1 MLRIQG
7 ASSLGRPAAGLAPC
21 LPAALTD
28 AQADRLQ
35 RAARAGDALAALI
48 LGERFLS
55 VLHYAPAKAFAFFQ
69 LGSAYPLALS
79 RLGDFWLHSEPE
91 HGVCARDPAR
101 ARWAH
106 ERAGEAGHGPSALA
120 ASDAWRMGR
129 GGDRDYETAYYYLGL
144 AWRFGPG
151 VPQLTQLEGSLR
163 IDLTP
168 EAMARVQQRL
178 RRERGRPRCSGVALM
193 PLWWAAY
200 RG

>member
-1 MLRIQG
+1 MK
-7 ASSLGRPAAGLAPC
+7 RPAAGLAPC
-21 LPAALTD
+21 PPAALTD

-35 RAARAGDALAALI
+35 RAARTGDALAALI

-55 VLHYAPAKAFAFFQ
+55 VPHYAPAKAFAFFQ

-144 AWRFGPG
+144 ARRFGPG

>member
-1 MLRIQG
+1 MK
-7 ASSLGRPAAGLAPC
+7 RPAAGLAPC

-55 VLHYAPAKAFAFFQ
+55 VPHYAPAKAFAFFQ

-144 AWRFGPG
+144 ARRFGPG

-168 EAMARVQQRL
+168 EARDRVQQRL
-178 RRERGRPRCSGVALM
+178 RRERGRPRRSGVALM

>member
-1 MLRIQG
+1 MK
-7 ASSLGRPAAGLAPC
+7 RPAAGLAPC
-21 LPAALTD
+21 PPAALTD

-35 RAARAGDALAALI
+35 RAARTGDALAALI

-55 VLHYAPAKAFAFFQ
+55 VPHYAPAKAFAFFQ

-144 AWRFGPG
+144 ARRFGPG

-168 EAMARVQQRL
+168 EARDRVQQRL
-178 RRERGRPRCSGVALM
+178 RRERGRPRRSGVALM

>member
-1 MLRIQG
+1 LK
-7 ASSLGRPAAGLAPC
+7 RPAAGLAPC

-55 VLHYAPAKAFAFFQ
+55 VPHYAPAKAFAFFQ

-91 HGVCARDPAR
+91 HGVCARAPAR

-144 AWRFGPG
+144 AWHFGPG

>member
-1 MLRIQG
+1 MK
-7 ASSLGRPAAGLAPC
+7 RPAAGLAPC
-21 LPAALTD
+21 PPAALTD

-35 RAARAGDALAALI
+35 RAARTGDALAALI
-48 LGERFLS
+48 MGERFLS
-55 VLHYAPAKAFAFFQ
+55 VPHYAPAKAFAFFQ

-144 AWRFGPG
+144 ARRFGPG

-168 EAMARVQQRL
+168 EARDRVQQRL
-178 RRERGRPRCSGVALM
+178 RRERGRPRRSGVALM

>member
-1 MLRIQG
+1 MK
-7 ASSLGRPAAGLAPC
+7 RPAAGLAPC
-21 LPAALTD
+21 PPAALTD

-35 RAARAGDALAALI
+35 HAARAGDALAALI

-55 VLHYAPAKAFAFFQ
+55 VPHYAPAKAFAFFQ

-144 AWRFGPG
+144 ARRFGPG

-168 EAMARVQQRL
+168 EARDRVQQRL
-178 RRERGRPRCSGVALM
+178 RRERGRPRRSGVALM